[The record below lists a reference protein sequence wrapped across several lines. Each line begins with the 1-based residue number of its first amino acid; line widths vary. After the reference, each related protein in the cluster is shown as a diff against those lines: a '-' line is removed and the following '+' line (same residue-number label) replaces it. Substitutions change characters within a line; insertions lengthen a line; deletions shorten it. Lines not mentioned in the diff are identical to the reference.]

1 MKAQTK
7 EKLIKAQTMDEFFK
21 IVSESYD
28 LKNAKIGVFAR
39 PIIMKHIETFLT
51 MVNAKEM

>member
-7 EKLIKAQTMDEFFK
+7 EKLNKTETMEQFFQ
-21 IVSESYD
+21 IVSEAYD

-39 PIIMKHIETFLT
+39 PIIMKHIETFLI
-51 MVNAKEM
+51 MVNAKEK